1 MATDDQ
7 LTQADWDLLGYVD
20 GLLAHGKRPAARDDE
35 LHLAVFDPLLQT
47 VPLASTAFK
56 GRLRN
61 RVETIAHEQSAAR
74 RHKALLRRAPLR
86 LAIFFLA
93 MAVFSATPWGRSFA
107 QQITRFFTPAAT
119 NVVPEQ
125 AVVPA
130 TELRTY
136 SSIEDAERAVGFEA
150 KMPSRLPR
158 GYVLDEIR
166 VTVSEE
172 VLTIIYRG
180 PANQTLVMTPLMSLT
195 QRGSPF
201 DDLVGPSAA
210 IEELNIAGERA
221 EYVKGGWMYVEST
234 GEGEVKEFRW
244 DETAVPAQSLRWM
257 ADGFYFGLSFVGSDT
272 QPGFLGKEDLIRIA
286 ESLR

>member
-1 MATDDQ
+1 
-7 LTQADWDLLGYVD
+7 LLGYVD
-20 GLLAHGKRPAARDDE
+20 GLLAHGKRAAARDDK
-35 LHLAVFDPLLQT
+35 LHLAVFDSLLET
-47 VPLASTAFK
+47 VPLATAAFT

-61 RVETIAHEQSAAR
+61 RVEDIAREQSAER

-107 QQITRFFTPAAT
+107 QQITRFFTPATT

-136 SSIEDAERAVGFEA
+136 SSIEDAEKAVGFEA
-150 KMPSRLPR
+150 KMPSSLPK

-166 VTVSEE
+166 VNVSEE
-172 VLTIIYRG
+172 VLTIFYRG
-180 PANQTLVMTPLMSLT
+180 PGNQTPVMTPLMFLT
-195 QRGSPF
+195 QRRSPF

-221 EYVKGGWMYVEST
+221 EYVEGGWMYVESA
-234 GEGEVKEFRW
+234 GAGEVKEFRW
-244 DETAVPAQSLRWM
+244 EETSVPAQSLRWM

-272 QPGFLGKEDLIRIA
+272 QPGFLGREDLIRVA